1 MSIALM
7 ILGILIT
14 LVVLYDFVVTVFIMK
29 GEGFITGFINLT
41 MSRFF
46 KTLVGHKGDNKLLD
60 YLGLVIIIAMVSTW
74 IILVWLGITLIYQ
87 VDPNAIIHNE
97 TKLPASFS
105 EKFYFVG
112 YTLST
117 LGPGDY
123 SPRELHWQIITSFI
137 SFMGF
142 VIITICITY
151 IVPVINNVLEKNT
164 LSLKIASL
172 GESTIEILKNTYNGK
187 NFTGLSD
194 QLPSLANDIFK
205 HSKNHLAYPILHYV
219 HNSDKSENTILKLV
233 SLDEAITFL
242 MYHVP
247 REKCPQELNLQQVR
261 RALTSYLNSI
271 KHVKPSVSSP
281 PLPDFNRISKI
292 LKLDLTNVKE
302 AEIHEIYSS
311 LENRRKLL
319 NGIIEDD
326 GWKWDDLKGGKF
338 KTEWEIH

>member
-1 MSIALM
+1 MSIFLM
-7 ILGILIT
+7 ILGILLT

-29 GEGFITGFINLT
+29 GEGFITEFINLL

-46 KTLVGHKGDNKLLD
+46 KTIVGHKGENKLLD
-60 YLGLVIIIAMVSTW
+60 YLGLIIIISMVTTW
-74 IILVWLGITLIYQ
+74 ILLVWFGITLIYQ
-87 VDPNAIIHNE
+87 VDPNVIIHNE
-97 TKLPASFS
+97 TKLPANFS

-123 SPRELHWQIITSFI
+123 SPQEIHWQIITSLI

-151 IVPVINNVLEKNT
+151 IVPVINNILEKNT

-172 GESTIEILKNTYNGK
+172 GESTTEILKNAYNGK

-194 QLPSLANDIFK
+194 QLPSMANDIFK

-219 HNSDKSENTILKLV
+219 HNSDKSENTILKLA
-233 SLDEAITFL
+233 SLDETLTIL

-247 REKCPQELNLQQVR
+247 KEQCPQELNLQQVR
-261 RALTSYLNSI
+261 KAITSYLNSI
-271 KHVKPSVSSP
+271 KHVKPSELPP
-281 PLPDFNRISKI
+281 PLPDFNKISKD
-292 LKLDLTNVKE
+292 LNLSLTNIDK
-302 AEIHEIYSS
+302 ADIHDIYTN
-311 LENRRKLL
+311 LEKRRCLL
-319 NGIIEDD
+319 KGIVEDD
-326 GWKWDDLKGGKF
+326 GWEWKDLQGSKF
-338 KTEWEIH
+338 KTERGIN